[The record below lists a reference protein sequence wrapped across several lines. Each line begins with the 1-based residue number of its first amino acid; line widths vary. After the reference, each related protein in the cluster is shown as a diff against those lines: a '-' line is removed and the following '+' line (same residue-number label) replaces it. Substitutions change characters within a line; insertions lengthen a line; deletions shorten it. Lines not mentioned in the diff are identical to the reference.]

1 MFVLDEKYIL
11 VVRYVFFLYVWY
23 IYIFVFKIILICFE
37 DIFMYVYF

>member
-23 IYIFVFKIILICFE
+23 IYIYVLKIIFICFE

>member
-23 IYIFVFKIILICFE
+23 IYIYVLKIVFICFE
-37 DIFMYVYF
+37 DIFMYAYF